1 MKLGRDKYQLE
12 LHWNTVLYSKEGVAV
27 LMDAYFS
34 GPALKI
40 SQQLNEKDELNIDMT
55 GQYKVFVPNFYIA
68 KVKWEGIT
76 YKDDKVYFDKMTIE
90 NKYLNSIPKL
100 KRTDYFVIDTAKHEE
115 KTHAFFMNYD
125 CYLLN
130 EDGELYEF

>member
-12 LHWNTVLYSKEGVAV
+12 LHWSVIIYERDGVAI
-27 LMDAYFS
+27 LKDAYFS

-55 GQYKVFVPNFYIA
+55 GQYKVFVPNYYIA
-68 KVKWEGIT
+68 KVKWEGIE
-76 YKDDKVYFDKMTIE
+76 YKDDRIYFKNMLIE

-130 EDGELYEF
+130 ENGELYKF